1 MVPATCTSRFAAAD
15 ADSGG
20 PRLNSVASPS
30 APGPQEVSSALRRRL
45 AGRFPGGVTDAEAP
59 VTISGGF
66 DFWVYG
72 LRFAGTSLP
81 DRWTAPLV
89 ARIPA
94 LAERF
99 PLLERES
106 RLQAWVAEQGYPA
119 PSILELV
126 PPGEVL
132 EFPVQVMERRPGTTM
147 AQAIGA
153 TPRHM
158 FRLVGQLGACQAALH
173 RLPVPNWADPPSVI
187 GNRLRLPRRLAANGS
202 VPGLA
207 QALERTERFLPRLE
221 DGAAAIC
228 HGDFHPANIL
238 LDAGRVSV
246 IDWTN
251 AGIGDRHSDIALT
264 TWVFG
269 FGAVIAPDRRQRRM
283 RRALAPVMSRAYLSA
298 YRRGM
303 PVDAARLRLWAPVH
317 LLHAWAMLA
326 ADEQG
331 LSGPARF
338 RPGLAAWARSQFWRS
353 MKELR

>member
-1 MVPATCTSRFAAAD
+1 
-15 ADSGG
+15 
-20 PRLNSVASPS
+20 
-30 APGPQEVSSALRRRL
+30 
-45 AGRFPGGVTDAEAP
+45 VTDAEAP

-89 ARIPA
+89 ARIPP

-119 PSILELV
+119 PPILELV

-147 AQAIGA
+147 AQAMA
-153 TPRHM
+153 AAPRRM
-158 FRLVGQLGACQAALH
+158 FRLAAQLGAGQAALH
-173 RLPVPNWADPPSVI
+173 RVPVPKWADPQSVI
-187 GNRLRLPRRLAANGS
+187 GNRLRLPRRLAASGS

-207 QALERTERFLPRLE
+207 EALERTERLLPRLE
-221 DGAAAIC
+221 DGAPAIC
-228 HGDFHPANIL
+228 HGDFQPGNIL
-238 LDAGRVSV
+238 VDAGRVSV
-246 IDWTN
+246 IDWTD
-251 AGIGDRHSDIALT
+251 AGIGDRHGDIART
-264 TWVFG
+264 AWVFR
-269 FGAVIAPDRRQRRM
+269 FAAAIARHRRQRRTL
-283 RRALAPVMSRAYLSA
+283 RALAPVMSRAYLSA
-298 YRRGM
+298 YRRRM
-303 PVDAARLRLWAPVH
+303 SVDAARLRLWAPVH

-338 RPGLAAWARSQFWRS
+338 RPGLAAWARSEFWRS
-353 MKELR
+353 VKELR

>member
-1 MVPATCTSRFAAAD
+1 VH
-15 ADSGG
+15 
-20 PRLNSVASPS
+20 SVASPS
-30 APGPQEVSSALRRRL
+30 APDPQEVSSALRRRL

-119 PSILELV
+119 PAILELV

-132 EFPVQVMERRPGTTM
+132 EFPVQVMERRPGTMM
-147 AQAIGA
+147 AQAMGTA
-153 TPRHM
+153 PRHV
-158 FRLVGQLGACQAALH
+158 FRLAGQLGTCQAALH
-173 RLPVPNWADPPSVI
+173 RVPVPNWADQPSVI
-187 GNRLRLPRRLAANGS
+187 GNRLLLPRRLAASGS

-207 QALERTERFLPRLE
+207 EALERTERLLPRLE
-221 DGAAAIC
+221 DSAPAIC
-228 HGDFHPANIL
+228 HGDFQPANIL
-238 LDAGRVSV
+238 VDTERVSV
-246 IDWTN
+246 IDWTD
-251 AGIGDRHSDIALT
+251 AGIGDRHSDIART
-264 TWVFG
+264 AWVFR
-269 FGAVIAPDRRQRRM
+269 FAAVIAPRRRQRRA
-283 RRALAPVMSRAYLSA
+283 RRALAPVLSRAYLSA
-298 YRRGM
+298 YRSKL

-338 RPGLAAWARSQFWRS
+338 RPGLAAWARARFWRS
-353 MKELR
+353 LNELP